1 MKHSQYILSPFL
13 PWFIG
18 GLLIIVSSCSGQKEE
33 VASIL
38 STPEPG
44 FTDSDWSVPKDQVF
58 DAGPG
63 KDGIPALEN
72 PYFVLADEATY
83 LGDEDLIIGY
93 KSGDDI
99 RAYPHAILDWHEIVN
114 DEINGD
120 KVAITY
126 CPLTGTGIGW
136 NRVIDGRESTFG
148 VSGLLYNTNLMP
160 YDRATNSIWSQILNA
175 SVHGTLQDEKIGLF
189 PLVET
194 SWENWKSMY
203 PETTVLSDN
212 TGYARNYGNYPYGSY
227 KWIENVL
234 FPISTKDER
243 IFAKERVLGVVMEWG
258 TKVYR
263 FEHIDSDAS
272 GKVNVILDSFG
283 PQGLIVVGN
292 KDFMVA
298 YKITGVKGAMDFIPL
313 QGELPLVFKDNL
325 GNKYDVFGV
334 VQKGT
339 NLGERLE
346 PVAAFMGYF
355 FSFGTFY
362 PVPEIFE

>member
-1 MKHSQYILSPFL
+1 MKYSRYIFSLFL
-13 PWFIG
+13 PWLIS
-18 GLLIIVSSCSGQKEE
+18 GLWISLSSCSGQKEE
-33 VASIL
+33 AANII
-38 STPEPG
+38 STPELNL
-44 FTDSDWSVPKDQVF
+44 TDSDWSVPKDQVF

-63 KDGIPALEN
+63 WDGIPALEA
-72 PYFVLADEATY
+72 PQFVLADEALY
-83 LGDEDLIIGY
+83 LGDEDLVMGY

-99 RAYPHAILDWHEIVN
+99 RAYPHVILDWHEIIN

-120 KVAITY
+120 KLAVTY

-136 NRVIDGRESTFG
+136 NRVINGRESTFG

-160 YDRATNSIWSQILNA
+160 YDRATNSIWSQVLNA
-175 SVHGTLQDEKIGLF
+175 SVHGTLQDKKVGLF

-194 SWENWKSMY
+194 TWKNWKNMY
-203 PETTVLSDN
+203 PETKVVSED
-212 TGYARNYGNYPYGSY
+212 TGYSRNYGTYPYGSY
-227 KWIENVL
+227 KWIENVF

-258 TKVYR
+258 AKVYR
-263 FEHIDSDAS
+263 FEHIDPDAS

-283 PQGLIVVGN
+283 PQALVVVGN
-292 KDFMVA
+292 KNFMVA
-298 YKITGVKGAMDFIPL
+298 YKMSGVKGAMDFIPL
-313 QGELPLVFKDNL
+313 QDQLPLAFKDNL

-334 VQKGT
+334 VQEGR

-346 PVAAFMGYF
+346 LVTSFMGYF

-362 PVPEIFE
+362 PAPEIFE